1 MEQGT
6 RETREDLETVRD
18 VAAIIVD
25 YRHDVAVIALRGEH
39 DMTTAD
45 ELSAAIDAEAA
56 QRNGIVVSLAETT
69 FVDSAIVHR
78 LYKGDRRMLDAGRR
92 LVLHVGNEPV
102 VDRVLEIGGLL
113 EELIWSVSLH
123 DAVVFAGQ
131 SDGRD
136 DPYAGTVA
144 APLLDQVAR
153 TVRDTL
159 ERNVGSS

>member
-1 MEQGT
+1 MEHGT
-6 RETREDLETVRD
+6 REIREDPEDVGTVPAIVVELRD
-18 VAAIIVD
+18 
-25 YRHDVAVIALRGEH
+25 DVAVIGLVGEH

-45 ELSAAIDAEAA
+45 ELSSVIDEQASS
-56 QRNGIVVSLAETT
+56 RRGIVVSLAETT
-69 FVDSAIVHR
+69 FIDSAIVHR

>member
-6 RETREDLETVRD
+6 REFQGDLDEVRAVPAIAVDVRD
-18 VAAIIVD
+18 N
-25 YRHDVAVIALRGEH
+25 VAVIGLVGEH

-45 ELSAAIDAEAA
+45 ELSSAIDEQASS
-56 QRNGIVVSLAETT
+56 RRGIVVSLADTT
-69 FVDSAIVHR
+69 FIDSAIVHR

-113 EELIWSVSLH
+113 DELIWSVSLD

-153 TVRDTL
+153 TVRDTQ
-159 ERNVGSS
+159 EGNGTS